1 MQRIVKLKEKGYA
14 DEDAFDY
21 APDWWL
27 KVRRNNQLSRFQKFT
42 WKCMVFFTFAT
53 EKEVVMPQ
61 KSWSKAEEY
70 IFSFL
75 CIKQYVVPSLT
86 VEEFLDFAQKS
97 LPRLSKSSLKAKLSN
112 VKHLLDSQKISNT
125 IPLKP
130 LRNFSKTNE
139 DAIKDLI
146 ESFKLR

>member
-1 MQRIVKLKEKGYA
+1 MCWTCSKSQATSPRT
-14 DEDAFDY
+14 
-21 APDWWL
+21 
-27 KVRRNNQLSRFQKFT
+27 RFHFSTFSKIYLTMF
-42 WKCMVFFTFAT
+42 FLFTFAT

-130 LRNFSKTNE
+130 LRNFSKANE

>member
-1 MQRIVKLKEKGYA
+1 MFFL
-14 DEDAFDY
+14 
-21 APDWWL
+21 
-27 KVRRNNQLSRFQKFT
+27 
-42 WKCMVFFTFAT
+42 FTFVT

-130 LRNFSKTNE
+130 LRNFSKANE